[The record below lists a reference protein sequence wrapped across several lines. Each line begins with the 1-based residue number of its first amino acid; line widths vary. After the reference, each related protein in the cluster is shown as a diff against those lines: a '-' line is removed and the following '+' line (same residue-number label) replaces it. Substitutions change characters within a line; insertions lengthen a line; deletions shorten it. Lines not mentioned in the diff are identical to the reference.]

1 MNGEYPFPSSPAASA
16 TGRGNRRRDTGPEL
30 ELGSILHRRGL
41 RYRRDFRVVAG
52 NIRVRPD
59 FVFSKSRVAV
69 FVDGC
74 FWHCCP
80 VHGVTPRANAAYWGP
95 KLARNCERD
104 QEVTLAL
111 EKENW
116 TVVRIWEHELS
127 AEAADRVIKALEKRS

>member
-1 MNGEYPFPSSPAASA
+1 M
-16 TGRGNRRRDTGPEL
+16 
-30 ELGSILHRRGL
+30 
-41 RYRRDFRVVAG
+41 
-52 NIRVRPD
+52 
-59 FVFSKSRVAV
+59 FSKSRVAV